1 MKFFHRLRTHFR
13 KQELDQELSEEL
25 AFHIEQETEE
35 NIAAGMSAEEARY
48 AALRKFGGVEQVK
61 EECRDAWGVRFIDTL
76 IQDIRFGLRML
87 AKNPGFTAVAVL
99 TLALGIGANT
109 AIFTIVNAV
118 MLRNLPV
125 KNPSQLVLFYD
136 GVDTGTHNSNKV
148 PDNAYSYQAWIY
160 FRDHNESFEDLCA
173 FRQGSDRLIMLGGG
187 ASEPAHREE
196 VRGKLVAGNYFTVL
210 GVQAAAGRLLTAQD
224 DTPNASPGAVISYD
238 FWRRRFNLARSVI
251 GKTVDLNGVVFTVLG
266 VTPPEFFGER
276 VGMPP
281 DYWLP
286 LSWQPQVLQRESWLA
301 SQDVYWLNL
310 MGRLKPGVSIESAQA
325 TVNTQLHSYY
335 MMQAGSRITPE
346 QQRQIQG
353 VHIQLRPGGRGISVL
368 RFVYS
373 EPLHV
378 LMAVVVLV
386 LLIACA
392 NVATLMLGRAS
403 ARRSELF
410 VRSALGAG
418 RSRLVRQLLTESTLL
433 ALFGAVAGAALAWLG
448 VHLLVATLPLASIV
462 KTKPD
467 LPVLAFTLAISV
479 LTGVLFGLIPAV
491 RSSKMGLAGGP
502 SATLAGSMGR
512 STLKPTYTLV
522 ALQVALSSVL
532 LVGAALLTHSLLDLE
547 HQDLGF
553 NSDNV
558 LLVRAGFQFA
568 GVPQAQLLPLYQQ
581 IQVRLNALPGV
592 TAASMARFSPVSG
605 NISYSNFSLE
615 GYEPPAGKEIDVYEL
630 PVGPRFF
637 ETLGIPILLGRP
649 IGPQDTPTSPLVA
662 MVNQTFTHEYL
673 SGQNPI
679 GHHISIGAPFKA
691 PGAEIIGVVAD
702 SKYYNLREKPK
713 PMAFFPLWQAGADK
727 HVDPNAGVLIIR
739 VSREP
744 SGAIAAVR
752 RALAE
757 IDSGLPIE
765 GVQTLHEQI
774 YESID
779 QERMVTR
786 SCSFFGLLALT
797 LACIGLYGTM
807 TYFVARKTKEIGIR
821 MALGAPRSRIL
832 WMFLRD
838 SVALVVLGLAVGLPL
853 AMGATRWIRSL
864 LFGLPA
870 IDWMAIGGTVGLMV
884 AVSAVAAYLPA
895 RRATKVDPMV
905 ALRYE

>member
-1 MKFFHRLRTHFR
+1 
-13 KQELDQELSEEL
+13 
-25 AFHIEQETEE
+25 
-35 NIAAGMSAEEARY
+35 
-48 AALRKFGGVEQVK
+48 
-61 EECRDAWGVRFIDTL
+61 
-76 IQDIRFGLRML
+76 
-87 AKNPGFTAVAVL
+87 
-99 TLALGIGANT
+99 
-109 AIFTIVNAV
+109 
-118 MLRNLPV
+118 
-125 KNPSQLVLFYD
+125 
-136 GVDTGTHNSNKV
+136 
-148 PDNAYSYQAWIY
+148 
-160 FRDHNESFEDLCA
+160 
-173 FRQGSDRLIMLGGG
+173 
-187 ASEPAHREE
+187 
-196 VRGKLVAGNYFTVL
+196 
-210 GVQAAAGRLLTAQD
+210 
-224 DTPNASPGAVISYD
+224 
-238 FWRRRFNLARSVI
+238 
-251 GKTVDLNGVVFTVLG
+251 
-266 VTPPEFFGER
+266 
-276 VGMPP
+276 
-281 DYWLP
+281 
-286 LSWQPQVLQRESWLA
+286 
-301 SQDVYWLNL
+301 
-310 MGRLKPGVSIESAQA
+310 
-325 TVNTQLHSYY
+325 